1 MCAPCSLW
9 TQCCSCGGSGAIL
22 NRCLNGIRFCS
33 ICPVWVQRWPQLCA
47 LKGCFLSSRFTSKVQ
62 TMVIAVCAEQS
73 ATICTPN
80 DQLGPPGGN
89 RKHSSMIVRRIYIRF
104 LNNSVVCWSIQW
116 IFFCCCFYPKVLS
129 IIYTLKT
136 WHGFGHEGWTS
147 IKERHCS
154 PWEVQSVAG
163 SSTGVTQ
170 HESLLLVCMS
180 NYWLTF

>member
-33 ICPVWVQRWPQLCA
+33 ICPVWVQGWPQLCA

-89 RKHSSMIVRRIYIRF
+89 RKHSSMIVRRIYICS
-104 LNNSVVCWSIQW
+104 LNNSVVCWSSQW
-116 IFFCCCFYPKVLS
+116 FFFVIVVVFTQKCFLLFTP
-129 IIYTLKT
+129 LKLD
-136 WHGFGHEGWTS
+136 
-147 IKERHCS
+147 
-154 PWEVQSVAG
+154 
-163 SSTGVTQ
+163 TGLVTKTGQ
-170 HESLLLVCMS
+170 ASKSGIAALGK
-180 NYWLTF
+180 FKA